1 MSALHGLL
9 LLLVTYVAVF
19 CECRIGFVRQWTLA
33 QIDLLPALM
42 VYAGLR
48 LGVVTLTLVA
58 VGGGLWFDS
67 LSANPLGVSIGPL
80 LVVGLLIHRQRGLI
94 LRDLPYAQFILG
106 VLAGAL
112 APLLTMILLLSLG
125 QEPLL
130 GWGTLWQWT
139 VLALG
144 GGVLTPGV
152 FWLLDR
158 LEGWFAYRP
167 EAEPSFR
174 LDREIKRGRQ

>member
-1 MSALHGLL
+1 MSALHGILV
-9 LLLVTYVAVF
+9 LLVAYVAVF

-33 QIDLLPALM
+33 QIDVLPALM

-48 LGVVTLTLVA
+48 SGMVTLTLLAVA
-58 VGGGLWFDS
+58 GGLWFDS
-67 LSANPLGVSIGPL
+67 LSANPPGVSIVPL
-80 LVVGLLIHRQRGLI
+80 LAVGLLIHRQRTLI

-144 GGVLTPGV
+144 AGVLTPGV

-167 EAEPSFR
+167 EAATSFR